1 MVTWNYDTI
10 PYAMLYNFVIAI
22 CPTTLF
28 KVTYTCYVHACV
40 FALKHLKWHVILKY
54 LALLL
59 AISGD
64 NIIYSNLYCMTSRKW
79 YNYCTF
85 CRKCYDMLH
94 ALLANTTGGST
105 VQFGFPM
112 STYLRQCGCQLG
124 RNARMLASQ
133 APDRL
138 ANHRKVGLFVLQS
151 NKKLL
156 ILITGF

>member
-1 MVTWNYDTI
+1 MVTWNYGAI
-10 PYAMLYNFVIAI
+10 PNAMLYNFVIVI

-28 KVTYTCYVHACV
+28 KVTYICYVHACV

-85 CRKCYDMLH
+85 SRKCMTCFMLCWPIPQVA
-94 ALLANTTGGST
+94 ALCSLVSRCRRICDSVAVKLGEMPGCWH
-105 VQFGFPM
+105 
-112 STYLRQCGCQLG
+112 LRHQIDW
-124 RNARMLASQ
+124 
-133 APDRL
+133 P
-138 ANHRKVGLFVLQS
+138 
-151 NKKLL
+151 
-156 ILITGF
+156 ITGR